1 MDAKRKRLQEIM
13 CELQQGSGAKEGDN
27 KQKRHAK
34 KISLIT
40 MVHTW
45 ILLVRSFIYP
55 ESGHY
60 VHHHHLMVRCNVDTK
75 NVV

>member
-1 MDAKRKRLQEIM
+1 M
-13 CELQQGSGAKEGDN
+13 CELQQDSNAKEGDN

-40 MVHTW
+40 TVLTW

-60 VHHHHLMVRCNVDTK
+60 VQRHHCPMVRHNVDTK
-75 NVV
+75 NAV